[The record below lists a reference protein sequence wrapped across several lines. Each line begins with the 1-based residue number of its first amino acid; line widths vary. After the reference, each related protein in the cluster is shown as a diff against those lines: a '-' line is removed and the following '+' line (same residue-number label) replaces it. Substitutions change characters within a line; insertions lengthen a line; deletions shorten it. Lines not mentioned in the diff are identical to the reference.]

1 MRPAAAL
8 AAMVLAVAA
17 LAFVAVPGAGATTVV
32 LDEPFEG
39 APFVADL
46 GRTTVTYGDDQ
57 LLAVETAVVARPPAG
72 WGGCIVQLSG
82 ICLPAQMTV
91 EWLLDH
97 SIGGDPAAA
106 GADARV
112 VATPSAG
119 RTTWESARWDR
130 YYARWRAGA
139 VPNATTDARG
149 VRWTL
154 PMAELG
160 LVRTPYFSTTVGPRA
175 NVDLFVV
182 SRFSALDAAGLPIGG
197 LDAAGRGCCRSACCR
212 RRCRRRLRVR
222 RLRRSATARSSGA
235 SPATARACASDGST
249 GGSAVP
255 RRSRTDAARRHGAA
269 RLAASCG
276 GSARSA
282 PRRWR
287 RSAERA
293 RRRRNRLRA
302 DPCAPARVAGV
313 PATRGRDARL
323 SF

>member
-197 LDAAGRGCCRSACCR
+197 LDAAGPGLLPFGVLPEALPTPAPGATPPPVGDGPVERRVACHR
-212 RRCRRRLRVR
+212 ASVRVR
-222 RLRRSATARSSGA
+222 RLDRRIR
-235 SPATARACASDGST
+235 RAAKVAHGR
-249 GGSAVP
+249 GP
-255 RRSRTDAARRHGAA
+255 AARRRAA
-269 RLAASCG
+269 RGEL
-276 GSARSA
+276 R
-282 PRRWR
+282 
-287 RSAERA
+287 
-293 RRRRNRLRA
+293 RLRA
-302 DPCAPARVAGV
+302 QRSEALAAKRRTCAKASQPPSR
-313 PATRGRDARL
+313 
-323 SF
+323 